1 MADQIRKELLMWASR
16 QAEVRPLFW
25 GSILK
30 QFKELRS
37 LDEQGL
43 AAYLDCSVASLSVIG
58 LCRAPKTS
66 SAHFRED
73 LEEVAEYVGVKSEK
87 LVQVVREVESNL
99 AIGGSSVGPPQL
111 ANTQSFMLAA
121 RDKPGPKRKK

>member
-1 MADQIRKELLMWASR
+1 MADQIKKELLMWASR
-16 QAEVRPLFW
+16 RAEERPLFW
-25 GSILK
+25 ASILK
-30 QFKELRS
+30 QFRDVRS
-37 LDEQGL
+37 LNEQDL
-43 AAYLDCSVASLSVIG
+43 AQYLDCSVSSLSVIG

-87 LVQVVREVESNL
+87 LVQVVREVESSL
-99 AIGGSSVGPPQL
+99 AIGGSSAGPPQL

-121 RDKPGPKRKK
+121 RDKPRPKRKK

>member
-43 AAYLDCSVASLSVIG
+43 AAYLDCSVSSLSVIG

-73 LEEVAEYVGVKSEK
+73 LEEVAEYAGVKSEK